1 MGNSTAYLNSALTKS
16 TRNKRMAPSVGS
28 GGTSSFNAYLKIK
41 FSSKC
46 GAGTHR
52 KLSMVSL
59 SILLISSSSALYTQV
74 NSAIIDS
81 SSDIRALPRTESSGP
96 GNGESFAKIPSLVRK
111 TKIIYGAETFLKMS
125 GLRMKMQLRHYTT
138 PKSQNLA
145 APSNGSLLRR
155 KETMIVC
162 EQ

>member
-1 MGNSTAYLNSALTKS
+1 MG
-16 TRNKRMAPSVGS
+16 RMVPSVGS

-46 GAGTHR
+46 GAGTHQ
-52 KLSMVSL
+52 KPSMRSL
-59 SILLISSSSALYTQV
+59 YTLLISSSLAHYTQV
-74 NSAIIDS
+74 NSVIIDS
-81 SSDIRALPRTESSGP
+81 SSDIRASPRIESSGL
-96 GNGESFAKIPSLVRK
+96 GNGEDFVKIPSLARK

-145 APSNGSLLRR
+145 APSNGSLPRK
-155 KETMIVC
+155 KETMTVC

>member
-16 TRNKRMAPSVGS
+16 TRNKRMAPNVGS

-59 SILLISSSSALYTQV
+59 SILLISSSLAHFTQV
-74 NSAIIDS
+74 NLVIIDS
-81 SSDIRALPRTESSGP
+81 SSDIRASPKIESSGP
-96 GNGESFAKIPSLVRK
+96 ENGGDYGKIPSLARK
-111 TKIIYGAETFLKMS
+111 MKIIYGAETFLKMS
-125 GLRMKMQLRHYTT
+125 GLRMKTQLRHYTT
-138 PKSQNLA
+138 PKSLNLA
-145 APSNGSLLRR
+145 APSSGSLPRR
-155 KETMIVC
+155 KETMTVC

>member
-1 MGNSTAYLNSALTKS
+1 MG
-16 TRNKRMAPSVGS
+16 RMAPNVGS
-28 GGTSSFNAYLKIK
+28 GGTSNFNAYLKIK
-41 FSSKC
+41 FCSKC

-52 KLSMVSL
+52 KLLMVSL
-59 SILLISSSSALYTQV
+59 STLLILSSLVHYTQV

-81 SSDIRALPRTESSGP
+81 SSDIRASPRIESSGL
-96 GNGESFAKIPSLVRK
+96 GNGEDFVKILSLARK
-111 TKIIYGAETFLKMS
+111 MKIIYGAETFLKMS

-138 PKSQNLA
+138 LRSQNLA

-155 KETMIVC
+155 KVKMTVC

>member
-16 TRNKRMAPSVGS
+16 TRNKRMAPNVGS

-52 KLSMVSL
+52 KLLMVSL
-59 SILLISSSSALYTQV
+59 STLLILSSLVHYTQV

-81 SSDIRALPRTESSGP
+81 SSDIRASPRTESSGL
-96 GNGESFAKIPSLVRK
+96 GNGGDFGKILSLARK
-111 TKIIYGAETFLKMS
+111 MKIIYGAETFLKMS
-125 GLRMKMQLRHYTT
+125 GLRMRMQLRHYT
-138 PKSQNLA
+138 PLRSLNLA

-155 KETMIVC
+155 K
-162 EQ
+162 